1 MKKEVWEAIGL
12 FQGMAY
18 EELKAEQLIV
28 LNLQGVYLRSLFVR
42 YAYTSGIVLFFRSEY
57 RIHLNGSGAAG

>member
-1 MKKEVWEAIGL
+1 MD
-12 FQGMAY
+12 Y

-42 YAYTSGIVLFFRSEY
+42 YAYTSGIVLFFRSES